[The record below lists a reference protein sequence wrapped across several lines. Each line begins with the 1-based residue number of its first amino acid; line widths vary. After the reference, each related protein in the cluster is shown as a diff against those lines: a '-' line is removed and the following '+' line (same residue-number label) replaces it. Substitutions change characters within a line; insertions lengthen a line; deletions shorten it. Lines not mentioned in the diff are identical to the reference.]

1 MKMIHTWTGRRGA
14 ARRKALPAL
23 FVMHACIRSP
33 EGQVPKAGTMGT
45 VPFSQ
50 VLLRLT
56 SLPASRLAVHFPDEP
71 PAGFRPVILQTH
83 ESQGYLKK
91 TLLFPAPH
99 GMVRSPGSKRSLS
112 ILQSLAIPVDRYPTP
127 FPLPLFDYFRGI
139 PTRPE

>member
-1 MKMIHTWTGRRGA
+1 MKMIHTLDWEKG
-14 ARRKALPAL
+14 RRKAQSPAGP
-23 FVMHACIRSP
+23 VRHACMHQEPGRTDSKSLDNGDSP
-33 EGQVPKAGTMGT
+33 ILPGP
-45 VPFSQ
+45 SS
-50 VLLRLT
+50 LNLT
-56 SLPASRLAVHFPDEP
+56 SSFPSCRVLSGTTTRRFSPRDPANALVP
-71 PAGFRPVILQTH
+71 GL
-83 ESQGYLKK
+83 LKK

>member
-1 MKMIHTWTGRRGA
+1 ILWTGRRGA

-33 EGQVPKAGTMGT
+33 DGQIPKPGTMGA
-45 VPFSQ
+45 VPFSK
-50 VLLRLT
+50 VLLRLPC
-56 SLPASRLAVHFPDEP
+56 LAASRLAVFFPEQP
-71 PAGFRPVILQTH
+71 PASFRAVILQSH
-83 ESQGYLKK
+83 SPQGYLKK
-91 TLLFPAPH
+91 TLLSPAPH